1 MPVTRSQQ
9 HSASSA
15 DPADTT
21 MEASAAA
28 EPTETLKENYMDAIT
43 HFRCN
48 VMGKEQVNVHLLAA
62 FESLQI
68 LRQLMVLVVT
78 Q

>member
-1 MPVTRSQQ
+1 MPITLSQQ

-15 DPADTT
+15 DPSDTI
-21 MEASAAA
+21 MEASGAA
-28 EPTETLKENYMDAIT
+28 EPTETLEENSMDAIT

-48 VMGKEQVNVHLLAA
+48 VMGEQQENDRLLAA

-68 LRQLMVLVVT
+68 QSMLDFILL
-78 Q
+78 